1 MSNNLDSLESDEDI
15 RELLAENTRWLKVIA
30 FLIGDLAGVDA
41 TGIYEDLD

>member
-1 MSNNLDSLESDEDI
+1 MSNNSDSLESDEDI

>member
-1 MSNNLDSLESDEDI
+1 MSFDPDNTESDEDI